1 MRKLLDRVTLTV
13 LCLLSI
19 VLVSTFVVKN
29 WHELNP
35 EIVVHAQSSSST
47 PIQTIVFDKTQ
58 SLDAIEVLQVLEG
71 VALITPGDPSDQDM
85 RWLEPQ
91 GVRAGAPQIRSAYK
105 FQASDSWL
113 KGLTL
118 VLRNRTSKNIV
129 RADFIVT
136 FPETAATVAMVAPRV
151 RFGRFPASVAFFANG
166 QPIPVS
172 GDTLLLAPGQ
182 AMGFNLGNY
191 DSQLRGAIESRQPFS
206 TVSITY
212 LHFDVSFDDGT
223 IWAAGGG
230 YAAPDPQFPGKYLP
244 MDRTYF
250 PGPLMGSPAE

>member
-91 GVRAGAPQIRSAYK
+91 GVRAGAPQIRSASNFK
-105 FQASDSWL
+105 RAIRAL

-118 VLRNRTSKNIV
+118 VFRNRTSK
-129 RADFIVT
+129 T
-136 FPETAATVAMVAPRV
+136 
-151 RFGRFPASVAFFANG
+151 SFAL
-166 QPIPVS
+166 
-172 GDTLLLAPGQ
+172 TLLLPFPKPQPLSRWLRPGVR
-182 AMGFNLGNY
+182 LGG
-191 DSQLRGAIESRQPFS
+191 SLPAFIFRQRPAHTCVGRYPS
-206 TVSITY
+206 S
-212 LHFDVSFDDGT
+212 
-223 IWAAGGG
+223 
-230 YAAPDPQFPGKYLP
+230 
-244 MDRTYF
+244 
-250 PGPLMGSPAE
+250 GPRPSYGL